1 MALENQNTIEGG
13 SLIRK
18 TRSKQNK
25 NKKNRKYYLSFM
37 TIVLLACVVQVS
49 YSALLNISKIV
60 IYKSK
65 ITKSQ
70 ELKHRAELKNARLKN
85 ELENFNSMQKVES
98 IARNNLK
105 MAGENEVL
113 VIINDPKAEEDKPLT
128 KKEKLIKYFEKH
140 IARKFVQNDSASS
153 LLVPNIK

>member
-1 MALENQNTIEGG
+1 MTLENQNTIDGS
-13 SLIRK
+13 SLIKK
-18 TRSKQNK
+18 TRSKQKK

-37 TIVLLACVVQVS
+37 TVVLLACVVQVS

-65 ITKSQ
+65 IVKAQ
-70 ELKHRAELKNARLKN
+70 ELKHRAELKNTRLKN
-85 ELENFNSMQKVES
+85 ELENFNSMEKVES

-113 VIINDPKAEEDKPLT
+113 VIINNPKEEEEKPLT
-128 KKEKLIKYFEKH
+128 KKEKLLKYFEKK
-140 IARKFVQNDSASS
+140 IARRFVQNDPSSS
-153 LLVPNIK
+153 LLVPSIK